1 MKTVC
6 ASCSAIDYEHPVMS
20 SKNKKPL
27 WLENVDYVS
36 QFIEN
41 HKSFAIKR
49 APKYNQIIELNLGK
63 NQKGKKILYWAAQP
77 ESSLRI
83 KDAKSAYND
92 FRNSGVALVNEN
104 GIAKIHIQCPQ
115 PYKTTK
121 KKSKKEES
129 FYRHFHFVYSDKA
142 YTLWEKQ
149 LYTQIIICEKTY
161 SQVIHALNDGMTVVI
176 NALPSQYYAKDHIPN
191 SYNLFHET
199 IQKMSQQELFE
210 WLQYV
215 IKYHYPKLYTY
226 IKNKDLKLEEVPIIC
241 YCAHKNCDAGYKSI
255 IELLNKGFIRV
266 DDYKGGMEDYH
277 KCHKVS

>member
-63 NQKGKKILYWAAQP
+63 NQKGKKI
-77 ESSLRI
+77 
-83 KDAKSAYND
+83 
-92 FRNSGVALVNEN
+92 
-104 GIAKIHIQCPQ
+104 HIQCPQ

-121 KKSKKEES
+121 KNSKKEES

-161 SQVIHALNDGMTVVI
+161 SQVIHALNDRMTVVI

-215 IKYHYPKLYTY
+215 IKYHYPKLYTH

-255 IELLNKGFIRV
+255 IELLKKGFIRV